1 MARPATLTKDV
12 SPPPSRKASS
22 AQKQTVLLERKH
34 SDRKKSTTAHEL
46 APTLAAIEAGEARI
60 RDHLAYF
67 ARHLADAT
75 RVARGP
81 RLSIEDFQDL
91 YRRNQHDHGCHFVVH
106 QHDHPISGMLTLGIS
121 RQESASHATGS
132 LLIWDTG
139 EYEVLPRKE
148 TRAPATDDELSDAD
162 STLSTGRRSQN
173 ELLSAAFQ
181 SRHIRLRLHGTRLPR
196 GYTVSLRLPSNNDR
210 SDQPKRPKRKRRRID
225 PAMVSKR
232 AGSTVIDSDMEDE
245 PTPVEQ
251 NETLG
256 QQIED
261 AAANASDDDEDTTI
275 RVNNAYPG
283 ANNTIGSI
291 HQRNWFLRLDP
302 SNSGLRKT
310 KGGPKEGRWIGSW
323 DAFFVLGRDHERS
336 LVTGRSADEVMEDEG
351 VEKFLGRKMW
361 RPITE

>member
-22 AQKQTVLLERKH
+22 SQIQAVQRSNQESNDKANAA
-34 SDRKKSTTAHEL
+34 AHKIQ
-46 APTLAAIEAGEARI
+46 PTLAAIEAGEARI

-67 ARHLADAT
+67 AKHLADAT
-75 RVARGP
+75 RVTRGP
-81 RLSIEDFQDL
+81 RLSIADFENL
-91 YRRNQHDHGCHFVVH
+91 YRRNENDYGCHFVVH
-106 QHDHPISGMLTLGIS
+106 QHDHPIS
-121 RQESASHATGS
+121 ESASHATGS

-148 TRAPATDDELSDAD
+148 RRAPATDDELSDDD
-162 STLSTGRRSQN
+162 SLPSTDRRSQN
-173 ELLSAAFQ
+173 ERLFAAFQ
-181 SRHIRLRLHGTRLPR
+181 GRHIRLRLHGTRLPP

-210 SDQPKRPKRKRRRID
+210 TDQPKRRKRKRRRID

-232 AGSTVIDSDMEDE
+232 TGSSAIDSDLEDE
-245 PTPVEQ
+245 PTPIEQ
-251 NETLG
+251 NETSDR
-256 QQIED
+256 QVED

-283 ANNTIGSI
+283 ANNTIGSV

-302 SNSGLRKT
+302 SNSGLRKA
-310 KGGPKEGRWIGSW
+310 KGGPEEGRWIGHW
-323 DAFFVLGRDHERS
+323 EPFFVLGRDYERS
-336 LVTGRSADEVMEDEG
+336 LVTARSADEVMEDEG
-351 VEKFLGRKMW
+351 VEKFVGRKMW